1 MASNCLH
8 TEDWEAH
15 LEIVHPVDHVE
26 EGEGE
31 WEEDPRKAVDLRC
44 GVERPAGQ
52 HRRLLPL
59 LPARQDHSSRDRPE
73 GRYLF
78 LNSPIGF
85 VG

>member
-8 TEDWEAH
+8 TEEDH

-31 WEEDPRKAVDLRC
+31 REEDPRKAVDLRG
-44 GVERPAGQ
+44 GVERPPGQ

-59 LPARQDHSSRDRPE
+59 LPARQDHVSQDRPE
-73 GRYLF
+73 VRYWF
-78 LNSPIGF
+78 LNSPIRF

>member
-1 MASNCLH
+1 MFAQRGG
-8 TEDWEAH
+8 H
-15 LEIVHPVDHVE
+15 LEIVHPVDDVE

>member
-8 TEDWEAH
+8 TEEGH

-31 WEEDPRKAVDLRC
+31 REEDPRKAVDLRG

-59 LPARQDHSSRDRPE
+59 LPARQDHVSRDRPKV
-73 GRYLF
+73 RYWF
-78 LNSPIGF
+78 LNSPVCF

>member
-1 MASNCLH
+1 MASNCFH
-8 TEDWEAH
+8 TAEAH

-31 WEEDPRKAVDLRC
+31 REEDPRKAVDLRG

-59 LPARQDHSSRDRPE
+59 LPDRQDHVSRDRKE
-73 GRYLF
+73 IRYWF
-78 LNSPIGF
+78 MNSPIGF

>member
-8 TEDWEAH
+8 REEAH

-31 WEEDPRKAVDLRC
+31 REEDPRKAVDLRG

-59 LPARQDHSSRDRPE
+59 LPARQDHVSRDRPE
-73 GRYLF
+73 VRSWF
-78 LNSPIGF
+78 LNSPVCF